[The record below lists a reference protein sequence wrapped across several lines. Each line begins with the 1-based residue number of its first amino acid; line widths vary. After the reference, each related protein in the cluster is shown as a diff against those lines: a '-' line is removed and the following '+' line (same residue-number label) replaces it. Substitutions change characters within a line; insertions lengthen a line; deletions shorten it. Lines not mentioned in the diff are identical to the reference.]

1 MSEGILPLAKELLVV
16 FLSDWPV
23 FGAVLKMLKS
33 LARHETIRPFLN
45 RCNEASKL
53 LLGVARLLCRLPEQ
67 RKLLKRVSRT
77 LWLLAA
83 PCVLP
88 VLPSLEP
95 QWQLP
100 SRDAP
105 HLAMPSGEGVSIY
118 DAAWVCVGSEATCI

>member
-1 MSEGILPLAKELLVV
+1 MVAEGVLPLAKELLVV

-23 FGAVLKMLKS
+23 FGSVLKMFKN
-33 LARHETIRPFLN
+33 LARHESIRPLLN
-45 RCNEASKL
+45 RGNEASKL

-95 QWQLP
+95 AWQLP
-100 SRDAP
+100 SRDAA
-105 HLAMPSGEGVSIY
+105 HLTMPSG
-118 DAAWVCVGSEATCI
+118 DRMHAAFNMLHQQCTSLW